1 MTPKIV
7 ELLSECV
14 DALKAPAFDPEHRER
29 HLVYLAEATAAAA
42 DAPLHELLD
51 QTARA
56 IVVLRDRHPLD
67 PTPSWIAKVVSKL
80 EEELQRR
87 SVPRFLYH
95 GTIAGRL
102 SAIAEQGLVP
112 GAVRVWTHRDD
123 LRRRSDDAVYFT
135 DTWRGAVFWA
145 TAAHEHARGP
155 RAGRF
160 RRPVVIRIPAAGKA
174 VVPDDLA
181 MPPGCWAIR
190 GTVSA
195 EEADV
200 MHGPLE
206 GFPEWR
212 QLRLLG
218 EERIGDRRR

>member
-1 MTPKIV
+1 MTPTIV

-14 DALKAPAFDPEHRER
+14 DALKVPALDPEHRDR
-29 HLVYLAEATAAAA
+29 HVVYLTEATAAAV

-56 IVVLRDRHPLD
+56 IVALRDRLPHD
-67 PTPSWIAKVVSKL
+67 PTPSWITKLVSKL
-80 EEELQRR
+80 EEELKKR
-87 SVPRFLYH
+87 SAPRFLYH

-123 LRRRSDDAVYFT
+123 LRRRSDAAVYFT

-160 RRPVVIRIPAAGKA
+160 RRPVVIRIPATGKV

-181 MPPGCWAIR
+181 APPGCWAIR
-190 GTVSA
+190 GTVSVEKA
-195 EEADV
+195 GV

-206 GFPEWR
+206 GFPKWR

-218 EERIGDRRR
+218 EERIGDRCR